1 MTDEKQTT
9 TIELTQDDRQFIQAL
24 SQRTGITTTIGV
36 LRFALR
42 EAVTRD
48 SVTTRIHYALTRPG
62 ASATETAQD
71 DTGL

>member
-48 SVTTRIHYALTRPG
+48 SVTTRMHYRLVSSG
-62 ASATETAQD
+62 MDVMETAQD